1 MHIGIALVT
10 VIDQGVKYFY
20 KLLPV
25 HSGILQ
31 FRTEFSCVFPE
42 HPVTLRNMQAQF
54 LQGMGRLQRGERL
67 LLQTERERGERPRYR
82 SDAATHKTT
91 NPKNEKIMAKKL
103 HVAKLWQIEYKRP
116 GMSGSTGQ
124 DALYRILRMFDVDNS
139 AEDICTDE
147 FVLRRS
153 GLQ

>member
-54 LQGMGRLQRGERL
+54 LQAGTSQHELVRTDVLCRVV
-67 LLQTERERGERPRYR
+67 
-82 SDAATHKTT
+82 D
-91 NPKNEKIMAKKL
+91 
-103 HVAKLWQIEYKRP
+103 IEHSQNTVK
-116 GMSGSTGQ
+116 
-124 DALYRILRMFDVDNS
+124 RILPGTSAHSRALVFDLPK
-139 AEDICTDE
+139 
-147 FVLRRS
+147 F
-153 GLQ
+153 GYM

>member
-54 LQGMGRLQRGERL
+54 LQAGTSHSSVQ
-67 LLQTERERGERPRYR
+67 
-82 SDAATHKTT
+82 
-91 NPKNEKIMAKKL
+91 
-103 HVAKLWQIEYKRP
+103 
-116 GMSGSTGQ
+116 MS
-124 DALYRILRMFDVDNS
+124 S
-139 AEDICTDE
+139 AELSTSNI
-147 FVLRRS
+147 RRIR
-153 GLQ
+153 